1 MEELV
6 DRLKIQA
13 GLTTDQALQSIEVV
27 KSFTKEKFPMFADAI
42 DKLFEKYGPA
52 EKDDFLD

>member
-6 DRLKIQA
+6 DRLKGQA
-13 GLTTDQALQSIEVV
+13 GLTNDQALHAIEVV

-42 DKLFEKYGPA
+42 DKLFEKYGPE

>member
-6 DRLKIQA
+6 DRLKAQA
-13 GLTTDQALQSIEVV
+13 GLTTEQALQSIEVV